1 MKKLKLIPAFT
12 FILLFVSYYGIYSN
26 YAVSEKFDNLT
37 VQDKI
42 TYLSLEENDKIKII
56 RLEQDSVSV
65 KPDFSDSAK
74 VILTNLSND
83 KYIAFQGMS
92 EQITTVSEY
101 IFYAKRFL
109 LLIFILVMAY
119 VSYTKKNQFNMAFQK
134 ILFENVINGI
144 VFTLFSAVAF
154 LLTQTLRGNFG
165 SASYM
170 FQMLFGDAIETL
182 KYSLIYS
189 ILIAILI
196 YFDPRNINWNQK
208 RLARKKK
215 NEEKLS

>member
-1 MKKLKLIPAFT
+1 MKKLKIIPAIA
-12 FILLFVSYYGIYSN
+12 FILIFVSYYGIYSN
-26 YAVSEKFDNLT
+26 YAVSEKFDDLT

-42 TYLSLEENDKIKII
+42 TYLSLDENDKIKII
-56 RLEQDSVSV
+56 NLPQDSVNV

-74 VILTNLSND
+74 VILNALPND

-109 LLIFILVMAY
+109 LLGFILVMAY
-119 VSYTKKNQFNMAFQK
+119 VSYTKKHKFNVTFQK
-134 ILFENVINGI
+134 ILFENVLSGI

-154 LLTQTLRGNFG
+154 LLTQSIRGNIG

-189 ILIAILI
+189 IMIAVFI
-196 YFDPRNINWNQK
+196 YFDPRNINWYNK

-215 NEEKLS
+215 NEEKLA